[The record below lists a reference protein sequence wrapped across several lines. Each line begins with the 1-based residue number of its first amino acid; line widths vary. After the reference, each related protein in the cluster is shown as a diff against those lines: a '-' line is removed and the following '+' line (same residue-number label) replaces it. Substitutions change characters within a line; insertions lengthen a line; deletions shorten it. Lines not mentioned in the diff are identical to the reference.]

1 MNIAQKKVCVVG
13 LGYIGLPTACIL
25 ATSCYGVLGMDID
38 DKVLSRIET
47 GDLIDPEPD
56 LRNLLIKALHTNNLK
71 TSPHVDLADIYII
84 TVPTPLDKNNQADI
98 SYVNTAAD
106 TISPYLRS
114 NNLVLI
120 ESTCPIGT
128 TEIVAHKLRT
138 FCPNIHIAYCP
149 ERVMPG
155 NIVHEL
161 IYNDRVVGGIDEAST
176 LHAVTFY
183 RSFVKGN
190 ILATNVRTAEAVKLA
205 ENAYRDINIA
215 YANELSMISD
225 RLGLDANEVISL
237 ANKHP
242 RVQIL
247 NPSPGVGGHCIAVD
261 PWFLVSAA
269 PDLASLTITARKVNL
284 KKADWVIQKIKEAIK
299 RNSADTIACL
309 GLTYKPD
316 TSDIRES
323 PALAIVQALEKET
336 RVIRVDPY
344 IPNTEPLY
352 KALSSANI
360 IVGLVAHKTFRDIP
374 KSLLVGKTILDFA
387 GVFK

>member
-1 MNIAQKKVCVVG
+1 MNAVQKKVCVIG
-13 LGYIGLPTACIL
+13 LGYIGLPTACVL
-25 ATSCYGVLGMDID
+25 ATSCYDVLGVDID
-38 DKVLSRIET
+38 NKVISRIQSA
-47 GDLIDPEPD
+47 DLIDPEPH
-56 LRNLLIKALHTNNLK
+56 LRNLLIKAIHTNNLK
-71 TSPHVDLADIYII
+71 ASSHIDLADIYII
-84 TVPTPLDKNNQADI
+84 TVPTPLDKNNQANI
-98 SYVNTAAD
+98 SYVNTAAN
-106 TISPYLRS
+106 TIGSYLRS

-128 TEIVAHKLRT
+128 TETVAHKLRV
-138 FCPNIHIAYCP
+138 FCPDIHVAYCP

-155 NIVHEL
+155 NIIQEL
-161 IYNDRVVGGIDEAST
+161 IYNDRVVGGIDAAST

-183 RSFVKGN
+183 QSFVKGN

-225 RLGLDANEVISL
+225 RLGLDVNELIGL

-247 NPSPGVGGHCIAVD
+247 NPGPGVGGHCIAVD
-261 PWFLVSAA
+261 PWFLASSA
-269 PDLASLTITARKVNL
+269 PDLANLITTARKVNI
-284 KKADWVIQKIKEAIK
+284 KKADWVIQKIKDAIK
-299 RNSADTIACL
+299 RNGANVIACL

-323 PALAIVQALEKET
+323 PALIIVQALEKEA

-344 IPNTEPLY
+344 VPNTEPLY
-352 KALSSANI
+352 EALSSSDI
-360 IVGLVAHKTFRDIP
+360 IVGLVAHKSFLDIP
-374 KSLLVGKTILDFA
+374 NSLLVGKTVLDFA